1 MKRIEMIFLAVACA
15 TIEIPTSFCF
25 GQDNGDYWDQF
36 IDVRETMALAAAR
49 ANPVLVKKLN
59 EDALRCVSG
68 IQSEL
73 AQFAQK
79 HPVLAGIEAETP
91 RLRNSRK
98 AHTIDYE
105 LVFMKNT
112 KLEGGGARMQQT
124 AQKDGIVLVLAVND
138 MFAFYRPYLGITRSY
153 NMLVQGIEII
163 PYFYLELGEQNKEL
177 EQTICEIIDKRM
189 RAFRNDL
196 KKLQGP
202 KDVPYHEMDE
212 LANPQLGKYN
222 RSKVVRE

>member
-1 MKRIEMIFLAVACA
+1 MHIIQMLVLGFTCVTVVVPI
-15 TIEIPTSFCF
+15 SFCF

-49 ANPVLVKKLN
+49 ANPVLVKTLN
-59 EDALRCVSG
+59 EEAMRCVSG

-79 HPVLAGIEAETP
+79 HAVLAGIETEK
-91 RLRNSRK
+91 LELHNSRK
-98 AHTIDYE
+98 AHTIGYE
-105 LVFMKNT
+105 LLFMKNT
-112 KLEGGGARMQQT
+112 KLEGGGARMRQT

-138 MFAFYRPYLGITRSY
+138 MFVFYRPYLGVTRSY

-163 PYFYLELGEQNKEL
+163 PYFFLELGEQNKNI
-177 EQTICEIIDKRM
+177 EQSICEIIDRHM
-189 RAFRNDL
+189 RLFRNDL

-202 KDVPYHEMDE
+202 KDVPYHERKE
-212 LANPQLGKYN
+212 LAHPQLGKYN
-222 RSKVVRE
+222 RSKVVR